1 MPFPRNNIEFRQHSS
16 LVLSHFKRAQ
26 SFLLS
31 EVTADDR
38 HVFSRTSKEL
48 LLQCFSIWS
57 KWLMRVE
64 DEFIRLEGQVVTEDT
79 VERITHDL
87 FERFMEFSNFAEKD
101 DYFDPVFIE
110 VWSKVF
116 TPEIESDLKVL
127 GYKLT
132 GCMITDAYTY
142 CVEDAKIIMNHHLFI
157 LQEIDCLLDKKVEDF
172 LTVDRFD
179 INLYS
184 EVENSLSLNR
194 LRVYQAHGLD
204 DNIFIKSYIDENE
217 LAASRQVSHFFNSII
232 STLRQFVTITKIQ

>member
-1 MPFPRNNIEFRQHSS
+1 MPFPRNNIEFRTHSS

-38 HVFSRTSKEL
+38 HVFSRTSREL
-48 LLQCFSIWS
+48 LLQCFSLWS

-64 DEFIRLEGQVVTEDT
+64 DEFIRHQDKVVTEDT

-87 FERFMEFSNFAEKD
+87 FSHVLDFSKYTEDD

-110 VWSKVF
+110 IWNKVF
-116 TPEIESDLKVL
+116 VPEIESDLKVL
-127 GYKLT
+127 GYK
-132 GCMITDAYTY
+132 IANSNISDAYTF
-142 CVEDAKIIMNHHLFI
+142 CAENAKTIMNHHLFV

-184 EVENSLSLNR
+184 EVESSLSLNR
-194 LRVYQAHGLD
+194 LRVYQTYGLD
-204 DNIFIKSYIDENE
+204 TQVFIKSYVDEKE
-217 LAASRQVSHFFNSII
+217 LTDSRQVSHFFDSII
-232 STLRQFVTITKIQ
+232 STLRQFVTVTKIQ

>member
-31 EVTADDR
+31 EVTADDK

-48 LLQCFSIWS
+48 LLQCFSLWS

-64 DEFIRLEGQVVTEDT
+64 DEFIRLHDHVVTEDT

-87 FERFMEFSNFAEKD
+87 FESFMEFNKFASKD
-101 DYFDPVFIE
+101 EYFDPIFIE
-110 VWSKVF
+110 VWSEVF
-116 TPEIESDLKVL
+116 TPEIETDLRVL

-132 GCMITDAYTY
+132 GCHINDAYTY
-142 CVEDAKIIMNHHLFI
+142 CIEDAKIIMNHHLFV

-184 EVENSLSLNR
+184 EVESSLSLNR
-194 LRVYQAHGLD
+194 LKVYQAHGLD
-204 DNIFIKSYIDENE
+204 RQIFIKSYVDEKE
-217 LAASRQVSHFFNSII
+217 LAASRQVSHFFDSIV
-232 STLRQFVTITKIQ
+232 STLRQFVTVTKIQ